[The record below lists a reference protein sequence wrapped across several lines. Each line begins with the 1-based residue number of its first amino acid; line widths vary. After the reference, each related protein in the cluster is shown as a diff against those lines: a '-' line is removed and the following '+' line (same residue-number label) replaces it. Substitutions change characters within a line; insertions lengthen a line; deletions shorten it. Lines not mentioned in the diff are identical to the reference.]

1 MGTEGSFNPPAS
13 KAMLLPM
20 PLRLARLIIAAIT
33 ICAFLGAG
41 LMQNMPSAQAG
52 TADGPM
58 AMQADGAA
66 AMPCHDTQAP
76 PCKDKVPGCMTD
88 LGCIFVVGIP
98 VPPAPAVSGPAWF
111 RLAYW
116 QATRLAEGVVLE
128 PFLGPPIR
136 LV

>member
-1 MGTEGSFNPPAS
+1 
-13 KAMLLPM
+13 M
-20 PLRLARLIIAAIT
+20 PHRLARLVIAVIT

-52 TADGPM
+52 TVGTPM
-58 AMQADGAA
+58 AMVMQADGLAE
-66 AMPCHDTQAP
+66 MPCHDTQTP

-98 VPPAPAVSGPAWF
+98 VPPAPRVSGPAWF
-111 RLAYW
+111 LVAYW
-116 QATRLAEGVVLE
+116 QSTRLAEGVVLE

>member
-1 MGTEGSFNPPAS
+1 
-13 KAMLLPM
+13 MLAPM
-20 PLRLARLIIAAIT
+20 PLRLARLVIVAIT

-41 LMQNMPSAQAG
+41 LVQNAPSAQMGA
-52 TADGPM
+52 ADGAMAM

-66 AMPCHDTQAP
+66 AMPCHETQAP
-76 PCKDKVPGCMTD
+76 PCKDKVPGCMID
-88 LGCIFVVGIP
+88 LGCVFVVGIP

-111 RLAYW
+111 RVAYW
-116 QATRLAEGVVLE
+116 QSTRLAEGVVLE